1 MKPINA
7 DTKTI
12 VDYTDVGPG
21 KKESGVCLL
30 AEGKI
35 LLLPRLFAKAQLKQG
50 YFRCVLCESFLSL
63 WFLCKLLYEHS
74 YEQRVRLVWF
84 LIFMDLH
91 LGRWVLALT
100 TECGTG
106 LPVLLSS
113 LTWLQWGDRAPKLWS
128 AGILRAPSSAFSK
141 CPWYPWDPLGAD
153 VQSFTHLSNWD
164 WLLQSCLP
172 SNL

>member
-1 MKPINA
+1 MLINGDHMKPINA

-63 WFLCKLLYEHS
+63 RFLCKLLYEHS
-74 YEQRVRLVWF
+74 YEQRVRLV
-84 LIFMDLH
+84 
-91 LGRWVLALT
+91 
-100 TECGTG
+100 
-106 LPVLLSS
+106 
-113 LTWLQWGDRAPKLWS
+113 
-128 AGILRAPSSAFSK
+128 
-141 CPWYPWDPLGAD
+141 
-153 VQSFTHLSNWD
+153 
-164 WLLQSCLP
+164 
-172 SNL
+172 